1 MLYRL
6 FMQAN
11 LLRVFSTALPSEVN
25 HSIKFLIA
33 IQDNGIFLH
42 TKKHN
47 SRAVDHY
54 RAWNSAISER
64 WTATARGNSQFLS
77 GGALPRVGFCIFW
90 GLDCYHAWKFAIPE
104 CWTATTR
111 EILRFLGDG
120 PFPRVRTRYSWA
132 MDPSRA

>member
-47 SRAVDHY
+47 SRAVNHY
-54 RAWNSAISER
+54 RAWDSAFSGG
-64 WTATARGNSQFLS
+64 WTATTRGNSQFL
-77 GGALPRVGFCIFW
+77 
-90 GLDCYHAWKFAIPE
+90 
-104 CWTATTR
+104 
-111 EILRFLGDG
+111 GDG
-120 PFPRVRTRYSWA
+120 PFLRVEIRHS
-132 MDPSRA
+132 

>member
-90 GLDCYHAWKFAIPE
+90 GLDCYRAWKFAILGR
-104 CWTATTR
+104 WTVPAR
-111 EILRFLGDG
+111 RNPPFLSGG
-120 PFPRVRTRYSWA
+120 ALPRVGFCDS
-132 MDPSRA
+132 

>member
-11 LLRVFSTALPSEVN
+11 LLRVFSTALPSEIN

-47 SRAVDHY
+47 SRAVNHS
-54 RAWNSAISER
+54 RAWDSAFSGG
-64 WTATARGNSQFLS
+64 WTATARGNS
-77 GGALPRVGFCIFW
+77 
-90 GLDCYHAWKFAIPE
+90 
-104 CWTATTR
+104 
-111 EILRFLGDG
+111 RFLGDG
-120 PFPRVRTRYSWA
+120 PFPRVGFCDS
-132 MDPSRA
+132 

>member
-77 GGALPRVGFCIFW
+77 DGPFLRVGF
-90 GLDCYHAWKFAIPE
+90 
-104 CWTATTR
+104 
-111 EILRFLGDG
+111 
-120 PFPRVRTRYSWA
+120 RYS
-132 MDPSRA
+132 